1 MPVIGKI
8 KGIILRMFFGDHPPP
23 HFHAS
28 NNEHEGL
35 FELNDLE
42 MFKGDLN
49 SKDQKEVKKWAKSRQ
64 SKLKGMWDSQDI
76 QNID

>member
-1 MPVIGKI
+1 MPIIGKI
-8 KGIILRMFFGDHPPP
+8 KGIILRMFFGDHTPP

-28 NNEHEGL
+28 NNENEGL
-35 FELNDLE
+35 FKIEDLE

-49 SKDQKEVKKWAKSRQ
+49 SKDQKKVKKWAEPRKT
-64 SKLKGMWDSQDI
+64 KLRDMWDSQDI